1 MRERMEAGLRER
13 LPRLDSADG
22 NAAELKRRLYRA
34 KGEVVVRNLQRNG
47 FEACYAETR
56 EEAAQLLLA
65 RIPEGSTVGCGD
77 SHTVFALDV
86 EDRLREKDCDLIS
99 HRCAMNR
106 DALEHPDAS
115 DLMIGSREEMREL
128 LIRYLVSDV
137 FLLGANAITLDGRIV
152 NMDGRGNRV
161 VGGIYGPGRIIVT
174 AGMNKVVPDLN
185 AAYAR
190 VGFLAAP
197 TNNLKYDQELPCV
210 KTGRRVDCRDPR
222 RICNVTTV
230 IHRRP
235 ENADYHVIL
244 VGEDLGF

>member
-34 KGEVVVRNLQRNG
+34 KGEIVVRNLQRNG

-115 DLMIGSREEMREL
+115 DLMIGSREEQP
-128 LIRYLVSDV
+128 
-137 FLLGANAITLDGRIV
+137 GGGRDLRPGPDHCDRR
-152 NMDGRGNRV
+152 NEQGRAGSQRRLCA
-161 VGGIYGPGRIIVT
+161 GGFSGRT
-174 AGMNKVVPDLN
+174 H
-185 AAYAR
+185 
-190 VGFLAAP
+190 
-197 TNNLKYDQELPCV
+197 QQ
-210 KTGRRVDCRDPR
+210 
-222 RICNVTTV
+222 
-230 IHRRP
+230 P
-235 ENADYHVIL
+235 EV
-244 VGEDLGF
+244 